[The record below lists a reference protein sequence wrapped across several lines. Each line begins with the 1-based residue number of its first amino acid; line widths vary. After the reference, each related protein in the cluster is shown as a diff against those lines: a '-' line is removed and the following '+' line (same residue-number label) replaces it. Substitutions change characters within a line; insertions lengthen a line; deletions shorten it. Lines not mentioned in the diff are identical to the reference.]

1 MGGGVHIRGVCNR
14 MYFLG
19 LQVDGLITW
28 GAFKWCEGGGGG
40 LKWGVFFCLQ
50 VGGPII
56 GRVIS
61 SGGELRSRRLR

>member
-1 MGGGVHIRGVCNR
+1 

-40 LKWGVFFCLQ
+40 LIMGCIFLFT
-50 VGGPII
+50 
-56 GRVIS
+56 GRWAYNWE
-61 SGGELRSRRLR
+61 GYK